1 MRNMRRPGPAGLAGP
16 GDWWRALAELVL
28 PGECAGCGAPRSTLC
43 ERCRWALARG
53 SPRPVRPRDAPGG
66 LPPVWAAVPYA
77 DAVRSVLL
85 AHKERGALPLAG
97 PLGEALAAAVRAA
110 LRDRAASRDWP
121 SRDGLSRG
129 GPPPCD
135 GSAPSGGATGGG
147 PVVLVPVPSARRAV
161 RVRGHDP
168 ARRIAVAAAG
178 VLRRSGTPARTA
190 AVLRQRRAVADQAGL
205 DAAGR
210 LANLAGALEIRPG
223 GEALLAAAGRLLVV
237 DDVTT
242 TGASVAEAARVLR
255 SAAERKGT
263 CVPFAAAVVAASPL
277 FFD

>member
-1 MRNMRRPGPAGLAGP
+1 MDDMREFRDPRQ
-16 GDWWRALAELVL
+16 WWRALAELVL
-28 PGECAGCGAPRSTLC
+28 PGECAGCGVARSMLC
-43 ERCRWALARG
+43 EECRRALARG

-66 LPPVWAAVPYA
+66 TPPVWAAVPYA

-110 LRDRAASRDWP
+110 LRDGPGAWAAGETVGQGRAAHRC
-121 SRDGLSRG
+121 R
-129 GPPPCD
+129 
-135 GSAPSGGATGGG
+135 AG

-161 RVRGHDP
+161 RERGHDP

-178 VLRRSGTPARTA
+178 VLRRWGTPVRVA

-205 DAAGR
+205 DVAGR
-210 LANLAGALEIRPG
+210 LANLDGALEVRPG
-223 GEALLAAAGRLLVV
+223 GEALLPEAGRLLVVV

-263 CVPFAAAVVAASPL
+263 CVPFAAAVVAASPH
-277 FFD
+277 FFT

>member
-1 MRNMRRPGPAGLAGP
+1 MRNVRGPAGLTGP

-43 ERCRWALARG
+43 ERCRRALARG
-53 SPRPVRPRDAPGG
+53 SPRPVRPRGAPGG

-85 AHKERGALPLAG
+85 AHKERGALPLAA
-97 PLGEALAAAVRAA
+97 PLGEALAVAVRAA
-110 LRDRAASRDWP
+110 LREGRVPPDGPDPPDGQAAGD
-121 SRDGLSRG
+121 
-129 GPPPCD
+129 
-135 GSAPSGGATGGG
+135 G

-168 ARRIAVAAAG
+168 ARRIALAAAG

-210 LANLAGALEIRPG
+210 LANLDGALELRPG

-255 SAAERKGT
+255 STAERKGT

>member
-1 MRNMRRPGPAGLAGP
+1 M
-16 GDWWRALAELVL
+16 L

-43 ERCRWALARG
+43 ERCRRALARG

-97 PLGEALAAAVRAA
+97 PLGEALAVAVRAA
-110 LRDRAASRDWP
+110 LRDGAASRD
-121 SRDGLSRG
+121 
-129 GPPPCD
+129 
-135 GSAPSGGATGGG
+135 G

-168 ARRIAVAAAG
+168 ARRIAVSAAG
-178 VLRRSGTPARTA
+178 ALRRSGTPARTA

-223 GEALLAAAGRLLVV
+223 GEALLGAAGRLLVV

-255 SAAERKGT
+255 GVAERKGT